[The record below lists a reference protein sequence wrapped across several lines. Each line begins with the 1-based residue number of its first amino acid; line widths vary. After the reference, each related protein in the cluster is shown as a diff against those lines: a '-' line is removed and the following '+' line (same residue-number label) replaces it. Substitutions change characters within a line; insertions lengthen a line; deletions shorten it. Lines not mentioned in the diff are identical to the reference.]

1 MAKKDA
7 IKGGQNG
14 TGSGSAER
22 EHARPQGKAETQE
35 QRQVELTVTNERMEK
50 LLDAAL
56 RALTK
61 RQVKQHEMIL
71 VGREMMRMGAEQ
83 LLGDNPRVDRRRFA
97 QDIAADLLQRLLKT
111 LAPEDGKGEAKTP
124 MAPVGEA

>member
-1 MAKKDA
+1 MEKKTE
-7 IKGGQNG
+7 K
-14 TGSGSAER
+14 
-22 EHARPQGKAETQE
+22 KTQE
-35 QRQVELTVTNERMEK
+35 QRQAELTVTNERMEK

-111 LAPEDGKGEAKTP
+111 LAPDGAKGEAKTP

>member
-1 MAKKDA
+1 MAKKTE
-7 IKGGQNG
+7 K
-14 TGSGSAER
+14 
-22 EHARPQGKAETQE
+22 KTQE

-111 LAPEDGKGEAKTP
+111 LTPEDRNGEAKTP

>member
-1 MAKKDA
+1 MAKKTET
-7 IKGGQNG
+7 K
-14 TGSGSAER
+14 
-22 EHARPQGKAETQE
+22 TQE
-35 QRQVELTVTNERMEK
+35 QRQAELTVTNERMEK

-83 LLGDNPRVDRRRFA
+83 LLGDNPRVDRRRP
-97 QDIAADLLQRLLKT
+97 AA
-111 LAPEDGKGEAKTP
+111 AAAEDADARRREGRGKNSDGSRRRGVRET
-124 MAPVGEA
+124 GI

>member
-1 MAKKDA
+1 MAKKTET
-7 IKGGQNG
+7 K
-14 TGSGSAER
+14 
-22 EHARPQGKAETQE
+22 TQE
-35 QRQVELTVTNERMEK
+35 QRQVELTVTNERMER

-111 LAPEDGKGEAKTP
+111 LTPEDGKGEAKTP

>member
-1 MAKKDA
+1 M
-7 IKGGQNG
+7 
-14 TGSGSAER
+14 
-22 EHARPQGKAETQE
+22 
-35 QRQVELTVTNERMEK
+35 TNEQMEK

-56 RALTK
+56 RVLTK

-71 VGREMMRMGAEQ
+71 VGREMMRMGAEH

-111 LAPEDGKGEAKTP
+111 LTPDGAKGDGKTT

>member
-1 MAKKDA
+1 MAKKTE
-7 IKGGQNG
+7 K
-14 TGSGSAER
+14 
-22 EHARPQGKAETQE
+22 KTQE

>member
-1 MAKKDA
+1 MAKKTET
-7 IKGGQNG
+7 K
-14 TGSGSAER
+14 
-22 EHARPQGKAETQE
+22 TQE

-71 VGREMMRMGAEQ
+71 LGREMMRMGAEQ

-111 LAPEDGKGEAKTP
+111 LTPDGAKGEAKTP